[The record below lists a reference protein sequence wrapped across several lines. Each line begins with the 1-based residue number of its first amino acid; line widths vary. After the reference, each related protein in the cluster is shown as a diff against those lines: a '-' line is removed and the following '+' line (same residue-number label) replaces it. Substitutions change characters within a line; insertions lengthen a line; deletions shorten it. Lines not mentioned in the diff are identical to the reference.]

1 MIFGRILGWV
11 FLAGALFALGYGI
24 SESVKDGA
32 YLSVALSQL
41 WHDFR
46 PTSLLTVQDW
56 VQKDDYLGLPWLWD
70 PVISTV
76 LRWPGWIVLGAAGA
90 GLLFLFRRR
99 ARN

>member
-11 FLAGALFALGYGI
+11 FLAGALFALGYEI

-32 YLSVALSQL
+32 YLSVALGQL

-56 VQKDDYLGLPWLWD
+56 VQKDDYSGLPWLWD